1 MTLERRIK
9 EAKNKDDDKL
19 LHLILEGT
27 EEYKL
32 KFGKA
37 PHPHDKEYFYKRY
50 VYACEYALKK
60 LE

>member
-37 PHPHDKEYFYKRY
+37 MH
-50 VYACEYALKK
+50 
-60 LE
+60 